1 MITKD
6 LIVENTS
13 LEEFFSIIN
22 DLVKNTKV
30 QKMKIYNQHAH
41 TSCYKHCMQVAYYTY
56 IICKKLNLD
65 YVSAT
70 RGAMLHDLFLYDWH
84 TYIREDKSWK
94 GQHAF
99 MHPKFVHNMV
109 FDYLSGNYTLAKDS
123 QIKSISLIDSLFCET
138 NPIPIKSALSMM
150 DYDSMRVRL
159 PLVTMSLEK
168 QKILETEMKKFNL
181 I

>member
-84 TYIREDKSWK
+84 THAKETGEHFHGFTHPRRALANAEKYFDLTDKEKDMILRHMWPLTPVPPKSREGLAIIYADKFC
-94 GQHAF
+94 G
-99 MHPKFVHNMV
+99 
-109 FDYLSGNYTLAKDS
+109 LAETAARVKRWVLY
-123 QIKSISLIDSLFCET
+123 SLRAGRT
-138 NPIPIKSALSMM
+138 A
-150 DYDSMRVRL
+150 
-159 PLVTMSLEK
+159 
-168 QKILETEMKKFNL
+168 
-181 I
+181 